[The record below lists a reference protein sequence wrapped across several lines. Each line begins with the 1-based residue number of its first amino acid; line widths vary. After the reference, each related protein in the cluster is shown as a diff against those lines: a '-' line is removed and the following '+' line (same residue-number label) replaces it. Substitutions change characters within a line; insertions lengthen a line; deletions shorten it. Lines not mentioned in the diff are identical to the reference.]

1 MLRPSKERH
10 NAGTLEY
17 RDLSIAHFA
26 GHFSKTSLMLIK
38 DRPFPHQ
45 KPCAPSSSGSGLTTQ
60 RGSCGFTVNHTEKIK
75 SQVLAKL
82 GTPPRLNRVEV
93 CNHHN
98 GKTG

>member
-1 MLRPSKERH
+1 MPRPSEERH

-45 KPCAPSSSGSGLTTQ
+45 KSCAPSDDLPA
-60 RGSCGFTVNHTEKIK
+60 F
-75 SQVLAKL
+75 
-82 GTPPRLNRVEV
+82 
-93 CNHHN
+93 
-98 GKTG
+98 